1 MYTLPK
7 TIDVPAPAHRPL
19 NLSNILFAVVGDVDR
34 QFTAFALFKWRD
46 RAEEYRK
53 KYGGTIVHIETGNI
67 G

>member
-7 TIDVPAPAHRPL
+7 TIDVPTPGTRTL
-19 NLSNILFAVVGDVDR
+19 NLSNILFAVVGDVCSG
-34 QFTAFALFKWRD
+34 FTAFALFKWRD